1 MTDEEKKE
9 AARQYQR
16 EYHKKNKER
25 IKIRDAEKYKKADKE
40 HRKKIV
46 LNRLSKMT
54 AEQLEEAARKRNA
67 RRAIRRADP
76 VNKQKKKEAAA
87 EYRKDNKEAVS
98 AREKEYK
105 KGKGRPA
112 YWKKQGIILTV
123 EGYDKMLSEQ
133 NGCCGICG
141 EFRLPEQRV
150 LVVDHNH
157 DSGKIRGLLCHPCNM
172 GIGQLKDSIDV
183 LRKAVL
189 YLEEND
195 G

>member
-9 AARQYQR
+9 AARQRQR
-16 EYHKKNKER
+16 EYHRKNKER
-25 IKIRDAEKYKKADKE
+25 IKKRDAEKYKVADKE
-40 HRKKIV
+40 HIKQV
-46 LNRLSKMT
+46 RLARISSLT
-54 AEQLEEAARKRNA
+54 PEQLEEERKKRNA

-87 EYRKDNKEAVS
+87 EYRKNNKDAVS

-105 KGKGRPA
+105 TGRGRPS

-133 NGCCGICG
+133 NGCCAICG
-141 EFRLPEQRV
+141 EFRRPDQRV

-157 DSGKIRGLLCHPCNM
+157 DTGKIRGLLCHPCNM
-172 GIGQLKDSIDV
+172 GIGQLKDSLDV

>member
-9 AARQYQR
+9 AARQRQR
-16 EYHKKNKER
+16 EYHKKNRER
-25 IKIRDAEKYKKADKE
+25 IKIRDAEKYKRADKE
-40 HRKKIV
+40 HIKQV
-46 LNRLSKMT
+46 RLARISRLT
-54 AEQLEEAARKRNA
+54 PEQLEEESKKRNA
-67 RRAIRRADP
+67 QRAVRRADP
-76 VNKQKKKEAAA
+76 TNKKIKKESAA
-87 EYRKDNKEAVS
+87 EYRKNNKEAVS
-98 AREKEYK
+98 AREKAYK

-112 YWKKQGIILTV
+112 YWKKQGIILTI
-123 EGYDKMLSEQ
+123 ERYEEMISEQ

-157 DSGKIRGLLCHPCNM
+157 NTGKIRGLLCHPCNM

-183 LRKAVL
+183 LRRAVL